1 MIRNETPE
9 QDFKSGAEI
18 RLTTLLSTFSLTR
31 LSPSKL
37 EVLALEMGSN
47 CQIGIE
53 ISNYTDDKIS
63 VGVIRPSHI

>member
-1 MIRNETPE
+1 MIRNEIPE
-9 QDFKSGAEI
+9 QDFESGAEI

-47 CQIGIE
+47 FNQ
-53 ISNYTDDKIS
+53 NYIKTMIY
-63 VGVIRPSHI
+63 

>member
-9 QDFKSGAEI
+9 QDFESGAEI

-47 CQIGIE
+47 FNQ
-53 ISNYTDDKIS
+53 NYIKTMIY
-63 VGVIRPSHI
+63 

>member
-9 QDFKSGAEI
+9 QDFESGAEI

-37 EVLALEMGSN
+37 EVLALEMGSYFN
-47 CQIGIE
+47 Q
-53 ISNYTDDKIS
+53 NYIKTMIY
-63 VGVIRPSHI
+63 